1 MGSRT
6 EVLEAA
12 GGWPGLITR
21 LVDRVDL
28 EPELAGAAVAE
39 ILAGDVA
46 PSRIAAFLVGLRAK
60 GESAGEL
67 AGMLD
72 AVMADAVRVSL
83 PDDLLAAAVDVVGT
97 GGDRSHSINVSTM
110 AALVTA
116 GAGVPVCKHGN
127 RAASSSCGTA
137 DVLEALGV
145 TVELSAVGVAA
156 CVEEAGFGFCFAPA
170 FHPAFRHAGP
180 IRRELGVPTV
190 FNLLGPMANPAG
202 VRRQVIGV
210 ADPQVAEVMVAA
222 LAARGATHS
231 WVVHGA
237 GLDELST
244 TGPSTVIEVR
254 DGSTRRLTVD
264 ARDLGLDSVDA
275 SALVG
280 GPPPVNA
287 AVVRSVLAGDGGPHR
302 DIVVLNA
309 GAALVVADR
318 AEDLTAGIAMACE
331 SIDSGRAATVLD
343 RLVAVS
349 GRVAGGDA

>member
-1 MGSRT
+1 MESPS
-6 EVLEAA
+6 EIIAAA
-12 GGWPGLITR
+12 GGWPGLIGR
-21 LVDRVDL
+21 LLAGDDL
-28 EPELAGAAVAE
+28 GASLAGAAVAE
-39 ILAGDVA
+39 ILAGEVA

-60 GESAGEL
+60 GETVAEL
-67 AGMLD
+67 AGMLE
-72 AVMADAVRVSL
+72 AVMADAVRVPLS
-83 PDDLLAAAVDVVGT
+83 DDVLDAAVDIVGT

-145 TVELSAVGVAA
+145 HIELSAAGVAT
-156 CVEEAGFGFCFAPA
+156 CVEEVGFGFCFAPA

-180 IRRELGVPTV
+180 IRRELGVPTA

-202 VRRQVIGV
+202 VRRHLIGV
-210 ADPQVAEVMVAA
+210 ADPRVAEVMVAA
-222 LAARGATHS
+222 LAASGSTHA
-231 WVVHGA
+231 WVVHGG

-244 TGPSTVIEVR
+244 TGPSTVTEWR
-254 DGSTRRLTVD
+254 SGTVTATVVD
-264 ARDLGLDSVDA
+264 PTQLGLDLVDPA
-275 SALVG
+275 ALVG
-280 GPPPVNA
+280 GTPDVNA
-287 AVVRSVLAGDGGPHR
+287 AVVRRVLSGEPGPHR

-318 AEDLTAGIAMACE
+318 AGDLAEGLVRAAE
-331 SIDSGRAATVLD
+331 SIDSGRAAAVLD

-349 GRVAGGDA
+349 GRVGTMEA

>member
-6 EVLEAA
+6 EILEAV

-21 LVDRVDL
+21 LVDGADL
-28 EPELAGAAVAE
+28 GPDLAGAAVAE
-39 ILAGDVA
+39 ILAGDVT
-46 PSRIAAFLVGLRAK
+46 PSRVAAFLIGLRAK
-60 GESAGEL
+60 GESPGEL
-67 AGMLD
+67 VGMLD

-83 PDDLLAAAVDVVGT
+83 PDDVLAAAVDVVGT

-145 TVELSAVGVAA
+145 TIELTPAGVVA
-156 CVEEAGFGFCFAPA
+156 CVEETGFGFCFARA
-170 FHPAFRHAGP
+170 FHPAFRHVGP
-180 IRRELGVPTV
+180 IRRELGVPTA

-210 ADPQVAEVMVAA
+210 ADPRVAEVMVAA
-222 LAARGATHS
+222 LAARGSTHS

-244 TGPSTVIEVR
+244 TGPSTVIELC
-254 DGSTRRLTVD
+254 DGVTSRHVVDPASIGIDTVEP
-264 ARDLGLDSVDA
+264 

-280 GPPPVNA
+280 GPPEANA
-287 AVVRSVLAGDGGPHR
+287 AAVRRVLAGETGPHR

-318 AEDLTAGIAMACE
+318 ARDLAEGIARASE
-331 SIDSGRAATVLD
+331 SIDSGDAARVLE

-349 GRVAGGDA
+349 ARFAGGAA